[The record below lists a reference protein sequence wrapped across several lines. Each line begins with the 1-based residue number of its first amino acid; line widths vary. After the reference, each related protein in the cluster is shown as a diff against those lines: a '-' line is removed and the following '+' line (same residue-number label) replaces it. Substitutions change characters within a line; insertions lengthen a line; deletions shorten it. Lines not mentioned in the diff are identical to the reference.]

1 MFKWFK
7 KEQIELKDKVLIRV
21 CIGCV
26 LPFNSKLR
34 GTGSYT
40 LMKTRGKVTEQYYD
54 YEINEEDLNNF
65 LDINSKLLIKYE
77 LLDAEIQEEQ
87 EDKNPVKPTTLRG
100 WSKKD

>member
-26 LPFNSKLR
+26 LPFNSKLI

-40 LMKTRGKVTEQYYD
+40 LMKTIGKVTEQYYY
-54 YEINEEDLNNF
+54 YEIN
-65 LDINSKLLIKYE
+65 
-77 LLDAEIQEEQ
+77 
-87 EDKNPVKPTTLRG
+87 
-100 WSKKD
+100 

>member
-26 LPFNSKLR
+26 LPFNSKLI

-65 LDINSKLLIKYE
+65 LDINSTLLIKYE